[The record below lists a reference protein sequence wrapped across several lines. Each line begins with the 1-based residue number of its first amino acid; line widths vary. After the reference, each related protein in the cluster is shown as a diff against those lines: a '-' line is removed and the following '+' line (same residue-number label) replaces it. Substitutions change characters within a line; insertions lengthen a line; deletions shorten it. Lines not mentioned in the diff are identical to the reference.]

1 MKECEEKVAKSDDPS
16 DCYQNV
22 PIPSYKRYL
31 SQVCD
36 ENDQKLRSS
45 GHLAPF

>member
-1 MKECEEKVAKSDDPS
+1 MKEYEEKVAKSDDLS
-16 DCYQNV
+16 ECYQNA

-31 SQVCD
+31 SQVCGD
-36 ENDQKLRSS
+36 NDSKLNTS